1 MSLITRRRFI
11 GWTVTQGT
19 LCLGIGCGTVL
30 HPERRGQPA
39 GPLDWKIVALDTV
52 GLLLFFVPGVI
63 AFAVDFNNGT
73 IYLPQDHQGRK
84 PRYHADQE
92 FARLT
97 IPKKEISVEKI
108 EQLVSQYTEQEISLK
123 PGTYQTEELKTIDDF
138 WQVSDRYR
146 SPRKPA

>member
-1 MSLITRRRFI
+1 MCPISRRRFLECA
-11 GWTVTQGT
+11 VAQG
-19 LCLGIGCGTVL
+19 CLGLSVGCGTVL

-73 IYLPQDHQGRK
+73 IYLPHDQQGRK
-84 PRYHADQE
+84 PQYHADQE

-97 IPKKEISVEKI
+97 IPKKEISVKKI
-108 EQLVSQYTEQEISLK
+108 EQVVSEYTEREISLK

-138 WQVSDRYR
+138 WQVSNRHHAPQK
-146 SPRKPA
+146 SA